1 MAEIEQNATKSN
13 SKLPDSEPYVKVG
26 VVLENDDKKEI
37 AFVLPKKDFFCRNQD
52 GTDSIKL
59 TGDDKSI
66 MMVQNT
72 GGILKMVDE
81 NGKELFSNA
90 ETIIIGPVTDYKEI
104 TPGTGIT
111 IKEMVAGRE
120 FHWRKLVDM
129 NFPGRL
135 EFHKRGEK
143 IILVNDVSV
152 EIYIMGV
159 ITSEMSGVCPIDL
172 LKAQGIA
179 ARSWMLANTA
189 DKYKDEPAFQICNDD
204 ASQRYQGSDALTEAA
219 IQSVNESRGEILVTS
234 AGEPCDA
241 RYSKSCGGILES
253 SGHVWF
259 QDIEGLIA
267 GMDAPED
274 SDVKKFYPVTEKNI
288 REYITG
294 DWTGN
299 TDIFCS
305 DNVVPEDNLIKYIG
319 RVDEAGKY
327 FRWTIT
333 YTQDEITEILR
344 DIKGY
349 NDVNQVKAIKPAN
362 IGASGR
368 AGLVYITYLDADGNE
383 KKLEFKGEYGIR
395 QNLHRS
401 FLFSSAF
408 VVDPEPADAEVPDK
422 FVLQGAGWGHG
433 AGLCQIGAL
442 GMAFK
447 GYDYK
452 QILKHYFKGVKL
464 VKAYE

>member
-1 MAEIEQNATKSN
+1 MPEIDQNDIKPYP
-13 SKLPDSEPYVKVG
+13 KLPDSEPYVKVG

-37 AFVLPKKDFFCRNQD
+37 AFVLPQKKYFCRNQA
-52 GTDSIKL
+52 GTESFKL
-59 TGDDKSI
+59 TGDDKSV
-66 MMVQNT
+66 MKVENT
-72 GGILKMVDE
+72 GEVLRLTDE
-81 NGKELFSNA
+81 NGNELYSNT
-90 ETIIIGPVTDYKEI
+90 ESIVIGPETDYKEI
-104 TPGTGIT
+104 KIGTGIT
-111 IKEMVAGRE
+111 IKDMVAGRE

-129 NFPGRL
+129 NFPGKL

-152 EIYIMGV
+152 EFYIMGV
-159 ITSEMSGVCPIDL
+159 ITSEMSGACPIDL
-172 LKAQGIA
+172 LKSQGIA

-189 DKYKDEPAFQICNDD
+189 DKYEDEPAFQICNDD

-219 IQSVNESRGEILVTS
+219 IQSVNETRGEILVTS
-234 AGEPCDA
+234 EGDPCDA
-241 RYSKSCGGILES
+241 RYSKSCGGILEDAD
-253 SGHVWF
+253 HVWF
-259 QDIEGLIA
+259 QKIDGLVA

-274 SDVKKFYPVTEKNI
+274 SGVRKFYPVTEENI

-294 DWTGN
+294 DWTKD

-333 YTQDEITEILR
+333 YTQDEITGILR
-344 DIKGY
+344 DAKGY
-349 NDVNQVKAIKPAN
+349 KYVKKVKAIKTGN
-362 IGASGR
+362 IGKSGR
-368 AGLVYITYLDADGNE
+368 AGLVNVIYLDAEGQE

-395 QNLHRS
+395 QNLHQS
-401 FLFSSAF
+401 FLYSSAF
-408 VVDPEPADAEVPDK
+408 VVDPEPADSDVPEK
-422 FVLQGAGWGHG
+422 FVLRGAGWGHG

-447 GYDYK
+447 DYDYK
-452 QILKHYFKGVKL
+452 QILRHYFQGIKL